1 MMDYQQVRKR
11 VEEEDRVLKKIV
23 IETGIGMFLALLI
36 TIFIV
41 RYPRKN
47 RRKEKTVKITKK
59 NGHET
64 LYDDE
69 KVISSILKANA
80 ETSGEKLSRTIA
92 ASIAADVFNRLTA
105 ENEIITTAEIRECV
119 DLILRERG
127 YPETAKRYTEYKKA

>member
-1 MMDYQQVRKR
+1 M
-11 VEEEDRVLKKIV
+11 
-23 IETGIGMFLALLI
+23 
-36 TIFIV
+36 
-41 RYPRKN
+41 
-47 RRKEKTVKITKK
+47 KITKK

-69 KVISSILKANA
+69 KIISSILKANA

-127 YPETAKRYTEYKKA
+127 YSETAKRYTEYKKP

>member
-1 MMDYQQVRKR
+1 M
-11 VEEEDRVLKKIV
+11 
-23 IETGIGMFLALLI
+23 
-36 TIFIV
+36 
-41 RYPRKN
+41 
-47 RRKEKTVKITKK
+47 KITKK

-80 ETSGEKLSRTIA
+80 ETSGEKLSRT
-92 ASIAADVFNRLTA
+92 IAADVFNRLTA